1 MDREISWYNKKC
13 IIVSIRFL
21 TNELRSDALD
31 IKIFNRKCSNNLI
44 NCKFNTSTDLKYFSD
59 NLKKNIKSQIKP
71 FILIN
76 KLDSLITNT
85 NHNSFSGYTST
96 SIAGSATNTV
106 ISSTD
111 LGASSAPHKLQIVGT
126 TTNTN
131 IDNVIQ
137 VSNDNS
143 NFYDLPSFVVSVVGT
158 KFSGI
163 GDICFRYFRMNT
175 TNNTGSPITVVVEY
189 SAKNIN

>member
-1 MDREISWYNKKC
+1 MSTLSERRKFIYEARHSHNDTN
-13 IIVSIRFL
+13 L
-21 TNELRSDALD
+21 TLGD
-31 IKIFNRKCSNNLI
+31 IDV
-44 NCKFNTSTDLKYFSD
+44 NTDEVET
-59 NLKKNIKSQIKP
+59 
-71 FILIN
+71 

-158 KFSGI
+158 KLSGI